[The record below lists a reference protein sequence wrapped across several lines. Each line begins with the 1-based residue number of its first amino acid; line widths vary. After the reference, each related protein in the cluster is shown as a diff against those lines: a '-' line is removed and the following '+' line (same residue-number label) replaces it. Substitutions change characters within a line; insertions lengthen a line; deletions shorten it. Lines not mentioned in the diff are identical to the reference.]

1 MAKVGPF
8 TVDLNCFTTVHTDH
22 SWILLKFLCKQ
33 MTEEDEDIHPEGW
46 GLSVV
51 ERGKRVD
58 EGKGGLLLIGEC

>member
-1 MAKVGPF
+1 
-8 TVDLNCFTTVHTDH
+8 
-22 SWILLKFLCKQ
+22 